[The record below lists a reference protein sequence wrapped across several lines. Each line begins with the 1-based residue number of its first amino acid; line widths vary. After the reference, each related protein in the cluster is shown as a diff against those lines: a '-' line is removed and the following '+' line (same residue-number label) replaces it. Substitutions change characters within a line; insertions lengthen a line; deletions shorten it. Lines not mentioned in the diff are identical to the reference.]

1 MKKVI
6 VLCFV
11 VLVIIVPAFLFT
23 WGCGDTYYECPS
35 DNCDEENVHSAEGS
49 IASPVD
55 IGVAPPSVTYNGQV
69 DKTSSYYVIT
79 VTQGQ
84 DYVIYL
90 TGMKVD
96 LDLYVYSDSSFSN
109 LLEGSSTV
117 GTDDEI
123 VGLGSVPVT
132 NLYIEVRVYEG
143 CSGSVFML
151 GVYRQA

>member
-11 VLVIIVPAFLFT
+11 VLVIFATTLLFIG
-23 WGCGDTYYECPS
+23 GCGDSCEFPPS
-35 DNCDEENVHSAEGS
+35 NCDEEHAHSAEGS

-79 VTQGQ
+79 VTQGEH
-84 DYVIYL
+84 YSISL

-96 LDLYVYSDSSFSN
+96 LDLYVYSDSSFSS
-109 LLEGSSTV
+109 LLDGSSTV
-117 GTDDEI
+117 GTDDEQVM
-123 VGLGSVPVT
+123 VGSAPVT
-132 NLYIEVRVYEG
+132 NLYIEVRFYAG

-151 GVYRQA
+151 WVSREA